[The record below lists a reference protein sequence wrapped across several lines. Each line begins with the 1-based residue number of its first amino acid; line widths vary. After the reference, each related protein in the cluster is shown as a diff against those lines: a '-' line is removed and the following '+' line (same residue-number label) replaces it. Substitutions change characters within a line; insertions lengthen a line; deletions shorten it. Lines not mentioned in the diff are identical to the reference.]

1 MLRYCT
7 HKEIELEKWN
17 DCLDSSPNSNVYAT
31 PWYLD
36 IIHPGW
42 SALVCEKEGSYQWIM
57 PLLFR
62 KKGPFFIHPKPILAQ
77 RLGIFT
83 ADGAGVNLNEIYPWV
98 RNKFSVFHYP
108 LDHTEEV
115 VQQNFTALHAS
126 NFVLPL
132 ASSYQ
137 QIHAGYRRDRKAR
150 LHQALQ
156 RNLRIKESQ
165 QEKELVQ
172 LFQKYVAPHITGG
185 VTPLTYS
192 RMTQLIQYSIS
203 NKTGFILHVEDQDH
217 HLLSAAFFI
226 KHKHKLIYVFSAT
239 NPAGKAAQA
248 NTFLLD
254 HAIREHAGKELV
266 LDFKGS
272 DEPGI
277 ADFYRGFGGIQE
289 PFTVIKYESR
299 LFQNYLK
306 IRKLMLS

>member
-7 HKEIELEKWN
+7 HKEINREKWN
-17 DCLDSSPNSNVYAT
+17 DCLESAPNSNVYVT

-42 SALVCEKEGSYQWIM
+42 SALVFEKEGRYQWIM

-77 RLGIFT
+77 RLGIFI
-83 ADGAGVNLNEIYPWV
+83 ADGAWANVNEIYSWV
-98 RNKFSVFHYP
+98 SNKFSAFHYP
-108 LDHTEEV
+108 LDHVEGATIRQV
-115 VQQNFTALHAS
+115 TSLHAS

-132 ASSYQ
+132 ASPYE

-150 LHQALQ
+150 LNQALQ
-156 RNLRIKESQ
+156 RNLRIKKSQ
-165 QEKELVQ
+165 QEGELIR
-172 LFQKYVAPHITGG
+172 LFQKYVAPNIRGG
-185 VTPLTYS
+185 VAPLTYQ
-192 RMTQLIQYSIS
+192 RMTRLIQHSIA
-203 NKTGFILHVEDQDH
+203 NETGFVLQVEDPDH
-217 HLLSAAFFI
+217 HLLSSAFFI
-226 KHKHKLIYVFSAT
+226 RHKNKLIYVFSAT
-239 NPAGKAAQA
+239 NPAGKAIQA

-254 HAIREHAGKELV
+254 QVIREHAGKKLV

-299 LFQNYLK
+299 LFRSYLK
-306 IRKLMLS
+306 IRKLV